1 MVVVVSLRRDVAAT
15 LTHDKLN
22 TKGGQGAF
30 YHKALESCKTL
41 NLTLGD
47 DIRGNLGCKMGLIRK
62 RANNKF
68 CELEFRNQ

>member
-22 TKGGQGAF
+22 TKGGRRAF
-30 YHKALESCKTL
+30 YHKSLEREKTL

-47 DIRGNLGCKMGLIRK
+47 
-62 RANNKF
+62 
-68 CELEFRNQ
+68 ELS